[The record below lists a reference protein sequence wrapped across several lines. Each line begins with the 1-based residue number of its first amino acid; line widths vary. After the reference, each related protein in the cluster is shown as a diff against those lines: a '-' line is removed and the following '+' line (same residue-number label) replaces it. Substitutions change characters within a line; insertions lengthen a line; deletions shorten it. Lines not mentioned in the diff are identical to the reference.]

1 MNKQMTA
8 WQDLRFQ
15 AEGHGISPEL
25 SRSVNLLGALLG
37 QVVHDQAGEPAYDR
51 IERYRIL
58 AKDADWEAIRADLE
72 TCSIDELEWVI
83 RSYTTFFHLVNKA
96 EQEEII
102 RINRSRESEASIGTP
117 RAESIREVVS
127 HLKDQGFTRDQVL
140 DVIRRMDIQP
150 TLTAH
155 PTEARRRSVLY
166 IQKEIAQRL
175 SKWNREQPTGKPAD
189 ELIREIYNEVVLLL
203 NTDDV
208 RASAIRVQDEI
219 ANGIYFLTNA
229 IWEVVPRIHADLH
242 DALEAY
248 YGETTDL
255 HPILQYRSWIG
266 GDRDGNPFVTAA
278 LTASSLLEHRKAALA
293 MHRGELQVLRRE
305 LSISQRQTP
314 VAPWFVSMVNDAL
327 RTVDI
332 DPEVRRVYVHEP
344 FRLWVNVMLAKLTA
358 QIGAP
363 NQDLYG
369 IDAYKADL
377 SALDRALRDSG
388 FQTIARHGRLARART
403 LADAFGF
410 HLATLDVRQHS
421 QIFGAAVADLF
432 RLAGVHADYVSL
444 SESERIDLLRAEI
457 GNPRPLVAT
466 QTLVDEATREVL
478 DTLSLID
485 GSGAI
490 RCVIISMTHE
500 VSQLL
505 ELIVLAKQTGTLY
518 RFDIVPL
525 FETIEDLEH
534 SATRMAAAYSDP
546 AYATWLDRRG
556 RFQEIM
562 LGYSDSNKDGGY
574 WMANWSLHMAQKKL
588 AETATDH
595 GVDVRLF
602 HGRGGTV
609 GRGGGRANQAVTALP
624 RACHNGRIRF
634 TEQGEVISFRYANPD
649 IAHRHLE
656 QVVNAVIRTTAKA
669 GYSPVV
675 VWKDFPGV
683 DRIMQDIADHSM
695 RTYRELVDSPQFW
708 SWYARITP
716 IEHISRLPIASR
728 PVSRK
733 TGSEVDFGSL
743 RAIPWVF
750 AWTQVRYNVPGW
762 YGIGTALEQ
771 AITMH
776 GPGLFHDLYD
786 RWPFFRAIIDNAQR
800 EMART
805 RMDMALLY
813 GADSDGSLHDRIV
826 REFTRATS
834 AILTITRQ
842 SELLDTSPV
851 IRKSIQLRNPYT
863 DVLNLTQVEL
873 MRRWSTAAIDDKDA
887 LRHCMFLSINGIAAA
902 MQSTG

>member
-1 MNKQMTA
+1 MKNQMA
-8 WQDLRFQ
+8 VRKDFRFQ

-37 QVVHDQAGEPAYDR
+37 QVVHDQAGEPVFDR

-58 AKDADWEAIRADLE
+58 AKDADWESIRADLK
-72 TCSIDELEWVI
+72 TCTIDELEWVI

-102 RINRSRESEASIGTP
+102 RINRSRESAASIDTP
-117 RAESIREVVS
+117 RSESIREVVS
-127 HLKDQGFTRDQVL
+127 HLKTRGFTRDQVL
-140 DVIRRMDIQP
+140 DVLRRMDIQP

-189 ELIREIYNEVVLLL
+189 ELIQEIYNEVVLLL

-229 IWEVVPRIHADLH
+229 IWEVVPRIHADVH
-242 DALEAY
+242 DALETY
-248 YGETTDL
+248 YGESADV
-255 HPILQYRSWIG
+255 HPFLQYRSWIG

-278 LTASSLLEHRKAALA
+278 LTATSLLEHRKAALA

-314 VAPWFVSMVNDAL
+314 VASWFVTMVNEAL
-327 RTVDI
+327 ATVDI
-332 DPEVRRVYVHEP
+332 DPEIRRVYVHEP
-344 FRLWVNVMLAKLTA
+344 FRLWVNVILAKLTE

-363 NQDLYG
+363 DQDLYG
-369 IDAYKADL
+369 IEAYRADL
-377 SALDRALRDSG
+377 AALDQALRDSG

-403 LADAFGF
+403 LADCFGF

-421 QIFGAAVADLF
+421 QVFGAAVADLF
-432 RLAGVHADYVSL
+432 RLAGVHEDYSSL
-444 SESERIDLLRAEI
+444 SESDRIDLLRTEI
-457 GNPRPLVAT
+457 GNPRPLVSS
-466 QTLVDEATREVL
+466 QTVVHEATRDVL
-478 DTLSLID
+478 DTLTLID
-485 GSGAI
+485 GSAAI
-490 RCVIISMTHE
+490 RCVIISMTHA
-500 VSQLL
+500 VSHLL

-525 FETIEDLEH
+525 FETIDDLER
-534 SATRMAAAYSDP
+534 SAALMADAYADP
-546 AYATWLDRRG
+546 AYATWLEKRG

-574 WMANWSLHMAQKKL
+574 WMANWSLHMAQKML
-588 AETATDH
+588 AETASDH

-683 DRIMQDIADHSM
+683 DRIMQEIAHTSM
-695 RTYRELVDSPQFW
+695 ETYRAMVDSPHFW

-771 AITMH
+771 AISTH
-776 GPGLFHDLYD
+776 GTGFFHDLYD

-813 GADSDGSLHDRIV
+813 DAHPDGRLHDRIV
-826 REFTRATS
+826 SEFSRARS
-834 AILTITRQ
+834 AILAITRQ
-842 SELLDTSPV
+842 VELLDTTPV
-851 IRKSIQLRNPYT
+851 IRKSIHLRNPYT
-863 DVLNLTQVEL
+863 DVLNLAQVEL
-873 MRRWSTAAIDDKDA
+873 MRRWPSVAEADKDT